1 MKKIVLIVGLFIT
14 QTMVSQTVDTS
25 TVISVIST
33 NRDTLYLAQ
42 THMGHMVYKSWD
54 HTPENEKPV
63 IIFKKH
69 SWIIEEKSKQRR

>member
-1 MKKIVLIVGLFIT
+1 MKKIVLIAGMFISLP
-14 QTMVSQTVDTS
+14 VISQTVDTS
-25 TVISVIST
+25 TVISVISA

-54 HTPENEKPV
+54 HTPETEKPV

-69 SWIIEEKSKQRR
+69 SWIIEEKSKQR

>member
-1 MKKIVLIVGLFIT
+1 MKKIVLIVGMFISLP
-14 QTMVSQTVDTS
+14 VISQTIDTS

-42 THMGHMVYKSWD
+42 THMGFMVYKSWD
-54 HTPENEKPV
+54 YTPETEKPV

-69 SWIIEEKSKQRR
+69 SWIIEEKSKQR